1 MQPFNE
7 EGERGRVR
15 SRGALVR
22 RLDAM
27 DIVPFQRQRSRIE
40 SLGLMAALCVAIA
53 VMVAAIEAMWSFFLE
68 PLPDAWR
75 GFAWTWRCFVVG
87 SAVLLL
93 LLGLP
98 RWLPHRRWLRW
109 SGMAVATAVAAL
121 LAYGAEDG
129 FALLDTGAHLTDED
143 RPHFLQTL
151 VVLALLISGIGEFR
165 WRSQRAAAALHE
177 AELNRIRLQGELAR
191 SRLLLLQAQIEP
203 HFLFNSLANVRR
215 LLRTDAES
223 GRAMLADLMRYLEGA
238 LPRMRDDITT
248 LASEAELIRAF
259 LAVHQIRMG
268 HRLHVR
274 MDVPAEL
281 GARVVPPMMLM
292 TLIENAL
299 KHGLAPLPEG
309 GTIEVRAA
317 ETGGRLVLRVADTGR
332 GLVAGAGGGTG
343 LANIRARLKAMHG
356 AAAGLSLRLNEPHG
370 VVAEIELPAQQLA

>member
-1 MQPFNE
+1 M
-7 EGERGRVR
+7 EGERGRVQP
-15 SRGALVR
+15 RGALAL

-27 DIVPFQRQRSRIE
+27 DIVPFQRHRSWIE

-53 VMVAAIEAMWSFFLE
+53 FMIAAIETMWNFFLE

-75 GFAWTWRCFVVG
+75 EFASTWRYFVVG
-87 SAVLLL
+87 SAVVLLL
-93 LLGLP
+93 VARLP
-98 RWLPHRRWLRW
+98 RWLPQRRWLRW
-109 SGMAVATAVAAL
+109 SGLAVAAVV
-121 LAYGAEDG
+121 AGVVGWCAQDG

-143 RPHFLQTL
+143 RPHFLHTL
-151 VVLALLISGIGEFR
+151 VVLALLVSGMGEYR

-215 LLRTDAES
+215 LLRTDGDS
-223 GRAMLADLMRYLEGA
+223 GRAMLADLMRCLEGA
-238 LPRMRDDITT
+238 LPRMRNDITT
-248 LASEAELIRAF
+248 LASEAEMIRAF

-268 HRLHVR
+268 HRLRVR
-274 MDVPAEL
+274 IDVAAEL
-281 GARVVPPMMLM
+281 GARAVPPMMLM

-299 KHGLAPLPEG
+299 KHGLGPLPEG
-309 GTIEVRAA
+309 GTIEIRAA
-317 ETGGRLVLRVADTGR
+317 ETGGRLVLSVADTGR

-370 VVAEIELPAQQLA
+370 VVAEIALPTQPA